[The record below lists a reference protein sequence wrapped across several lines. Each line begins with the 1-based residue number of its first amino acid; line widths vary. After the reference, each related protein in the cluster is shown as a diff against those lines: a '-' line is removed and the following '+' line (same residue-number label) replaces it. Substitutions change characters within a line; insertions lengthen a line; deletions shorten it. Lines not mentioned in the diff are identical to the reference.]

1 MDKEKDVFQTV
12 SESNSITVSLDE
24 YKQLIN
30 EMNKYK
36 AQVEVLNNKPVQ
48 KEVVLEIEQN
58 HVNPQPK
65 QKKGFFD

>member
-12 SESNSITVSLDE
+12 DDKSITVSIEE

-30 EMNKYK
+30 DLSKYK
-36 AQVEVLNNKPVQ
+36 AQMEVLNTKHSAND
-48 KEVVLEIEQN
+48 VVLEIEQN

-65 QKKGFFD
+65 QKKGFFE